1 MDKGQVFICGGG
13 WMDGTSCHVRCGGK
27 DGEDRGHLLGFSA
40 RAWVA
45 GGTSRREQGTLRD
58 EEAGGD
64 LGLPGGQGLW
74 KTGAQ
79 ASVRPSGGGGEH
91 QARRGG

>member
-1 MDKGQVFICGGG
+1 M
-13 WMDGTSCHVRCGGK
+13 
-27 DGEDRGHLLGFSA
+27 
-40 RAWVA
+40 
-45 GGTSRREQGTLRD
+45 LRD

-79 ASVRPSGGGGEH
+79 ASVRAPGWGVGGEH